1 MEQWRR
7 LRHIKCL
14 LYHSV
19 TVRMLLLPSRLYA
32 SLASEL
38 FCPQLTPHVC
48 YLVLPHLVTFD
59 FPLTPLLAYLSDVL
73 PTSGL
78 PPSLQL
84 LYSLTQLVNPKL
96 GEGQKLVTQFQT
108 HFVLFSYPPPLSSSL
123 LPFPLLSYP
132 FIFSL
137 TLFSSLLPCHLSPGS
152 LSPASLSQYLRLLA
166 VLLNHAPRVRAT
178 SRGGEEEEEEQGWIM
193 EVEGEPDPLGSH
205 DELLACCLAGVTGE
219 HLPNRLRQER

>member
-73 PTSGL
+73 PTGGL

-123 LPFPLLSYP
+123 LPFLFSLTFPLLSYP
-132 FIFSL
+132 FLFSL
-137 TLFSSLLPCHLSPGS
+137 TLSSSLLPFSLLSYPVIFPQVPCLQPPS
-152 LSPASLSQYLRLLA
+152 HSTYVSWQY
-166 VLLNHAPRVRAT
+166 
-178 SRGGEEEEEEQGWIM
+178 
-193 EVEGEPDPLGSH
+193 
-205 DELLACCLAGVTGE
+205 C
-219 HLPNRLRQER
+219 

>member
-1 MEQWRR
+1 MEQWRG
-7 LRHIKCL
+7 LGHIKCL

-73 PTSGL
+73 PTGGL

-96 GEGQKLVTQFQT
+96 GEGQKQVTQFQT
-108 HFVLFSYPPPLSSSL
+108 RFV
-123 LPFPLLSYP
+123 LLSYP
-132 FIFSL
+132 FLFSL
-137 TLFSSLLPCHLSPGS
+137 TLSSFPRFLVSSLPLTVPTSPGS
-152 LSPASLSQYLRLLA
+152 TA
-166 VLLNHAPRVRAT
+166 
-178 SRGGEEEEEEQGWIM
+178 
-193 EVEGEPDPLGSH
+193 EPCPPGP
-205 DELLACCLAGVTGE
+205 C
-219 HLPNRLRQER
+219 NIQRR

>member
-1 MEQWRR
+1 MEQWRG
-7 LRHIKCL
+7 LRHIECL

-32 SLASEL
+32 ALASEL

-59 FPLTPLLAYLSDVL
+59 FPLMPLLAYLSDVL
-73 PTSGL
+73 PTGGL
-78 PPSLQL
+78 PSSLQL

-96 GEGQKLVTQFQT
+96 GEGQKQMTQFQT
-108 HFVLFSYPPPLSSSL
+108 RFVFSSYPPPLS
-123 LPFPLLSYP
+123 
-132 FIFSL
+132 
-137 TLFSSLLPCHLSPGS
+137 SSLLPCHLSPGS

-178 SRGGEEEEEEQGWIM
+178 SRGGEEEEEQGWIM
-193 EVEGEPDPLGSH
+193 EVEGESDPLGSH
-205 DELLACCLAGVTGE
+205 DELLVCCLTGVTGE

>member
-1 MEQWRR
+1 MEQWRG
-7 LRHIKCL
+7 LRHIECL

-48 YLVLPHLVTFD
+48 YLVLSHLVTFD

-73 PTSGL
+73 PTGGL

-96 GEGQKLVTQFQT
+96 GEGQKQVTQFQT
-108 HFVLFSYPPPLSSSL
+108 HFVLFSPFLFSLTLFSSL

-132 FIFSL
+132 VIFPQVPYLQPPSHS
-137 TLFSSLLPCHLSPGS
+137 TYVSW
-152 LSPASLSQYLRLLA
+152 QY
-166 VLLNHAPRVRAT
+166 
-178 SRGGEEEEEEQGWIM
+178 
-193 EVEGEPDPLGSH
+193 
-205 DELLACCLAGVTGE
+205 C
-219 HLPNRLRQER
+219 